1 MEWCGPAHTNEMYH
15 APREHSFLLTC
26 EVKPTMHGRY
36 LDMLCSYLGKDVVF
50 YYASIHGLCIDPY
63 GYWSLPEVATWLFSF
78 STKRLR
84 SPEVLQFRQLVNFE

>member
-1 MEWCGPAHTNEMYH
+1 VDQPTLMKCTMLQGNIV
-15 APREHSFLLTC
+15 FLLTC